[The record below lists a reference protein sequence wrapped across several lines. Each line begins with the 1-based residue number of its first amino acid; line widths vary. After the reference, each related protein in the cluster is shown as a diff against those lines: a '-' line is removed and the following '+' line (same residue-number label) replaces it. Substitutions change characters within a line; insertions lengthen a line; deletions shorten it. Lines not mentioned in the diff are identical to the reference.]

1 MKFQKTCVVLA
12 LSLLF
17 AFGEQKSP
25 SCANDVKQHLP
36 STETVTAVGSG
47 VSLGTNTAAVVTAKG
62 GAAVMQALTVFGSG
76 VVVGTGAISAMNG
89 MAGAEIV
96 NNTLLKD
103 DPNLPMSERDARSAG
118 RTGSYA
124 GAAGAAA
131 TTTAVVM
138 SAGSAAGVASTL
150 ATIGGTLGGGM
161 AVGAGVL
168 VAAPAVVAAGAGM
181 AVYALYRVCIG
192 DN

>member
-17 AFGEQKSP
+17 AFGDQKSP

-47 VSLGTNTAAVVTAKG
+47 VSLGTNTTAVVTAKG
-62 GAAVMQALTVFGSG
+62 GAAVMKTLAAPIIGG
-76 VVVGTGAISAMNG
+76 VVAGAATGSVMNG
-89 MAGAEIV
+89 FMGAEIV

-118 RTGSYA
+118 RTGSYV
-124 GAAGAAA
+124 GAVGGAAA
-131 TTTAVVM
+131 TTAVVV

-150 ATIGGTLGGGM
+150 ATIGGVVGGGM
-161 AVGAGVL
+161 AVGA
-168 VAAPAVVAAGAGM
+168 AALLAGPAVVAAGTGM
-181 AVYALYRVCIG
+181 AVYAVYRSVFR
-192 DN
+192 